1 MSPREPRV
9 VAELGR
15 PETPQETADRKATA
29 SATRRA
35 NQTWFN
41 LVIALV
47 ASLGIVAF
55 LVVVVVRPD
64 QGGPR
69 TDVDW
74 AGTAAQAQGT
84 APGPLVVPE
93 LPARWHAN
101 RAEYAADT
109 ADGVPT
115 WGIGFLTPKT
125 QYIGLTQGF
134 GANDSW
140 VADQLDKH
148 RATGSTTVGGTTW
161 VVYDRRDAD
170 DPGNLAY
177 ALVAE
182 FDGSDVVLAGTA
194 GDAEFR
200 TLAAAVVA
208 DQKAAGQQKTAGDP
222 PTAGKG

>member
-1 MSPREPRV
+1 VSPRAPRV

-15 PETPQETADRKATA
+15 PETPQETADRKSAA
-29 SATRRA
+29 SAKRRA

-55 LVVVVVRPD
+55 LVIVVVRPD
-64 QGGPR
+64 QSAPKA
-69 TDVDW
+69 DIDW
-74 AGTAAQAQGT
+74 ATTASQAQGA
-84 APGPLVVPE
+84 APSHLVVPE
-93 LPARWHAN
+93 LPKDWRAN

-109 ADGVPT
+109 ADNVPT
-115 WGIGFLTPKT
+115 WGIGFLTPKG
-125 QYIGLTQGF
+125 QYIGLTQGL

-148 RATGSTTVGGTTW
+148 RATGSVTVSGTTW
-161 VVYDRRDAD
+161 VVYDRRTAD

-194 GDAEFR
+194 SDAEFR

-208 DQKAAGQQKTAGDP
+208 DET
-222 PTAGKG
+222 TAGKG